1 MLFIKRLSTLI
12 ARATLCALAALVISY
27 FFTNIN
33 FSLSGEKPVLKYWCA
48 FTDWLSSGR
57 EKAPSDDVVFINVAN
72 DKQLVDISDEFGIP
86 LGNAAITDRSK
97 LVELLGMIASSPCYK
112 YVLLDIFFEEGYQT
126 ESDSA
131 LFTLISGMD
140 RIVIPKHT
148 DGGLSSE
155 VPGSKAAYADYNI
168 SINEDDFTKYRLFWK
183 DGPSMPLRM
192 YTDITGR
199 TVKKTGLW
207 YSDNGALSRKVV
219 FPKMHVRIDSPYRF
233 DGQKAYLNLGAD
245 ILDYADEE
253 NWAEYF
259 DDKFIVIGSFT
270 GDDIH
275 TTYAGD
281 IPGSLINYNVYLS
294 LMKGQHRIPLGLI
307 VFYFCIFFAMA
318 YLLLRGPSETL
329 SQPWAWLW
337 AKLFVLY
344 SAILIIVCIF
354 VFTVW
359 GQAHDIFI
367 TSAFFSIVDV
377 VNRRLKEKKKQN
389 A

>member
-1 MLFIKRLSTLI
+1 MRNYSSIRKVGLAFILALFSSF
-12 ARATLCALAALVISY
+12 ISY
-27 FFTNIN
+27 TFTNFN

-57 EKAPSDDVVFINVAN
+57 EKAPSEDIVFINVAN
-72 DKQLVDISDEFGIP
+72 DKQLVDVADVFGIP

-97 LVELLGMIASSPCYK
+97 LVELLGMIASSPSYK
-112 YVLLDIFFEEGYQT
+112 YVLLDIFFEEGYKT

-131 LFTLISGMD
+131 LFALISEMN
-140 RIVIPKHT
+140 RIVIPTHT
-148 DGGLSSE
+148 DGALS
-155 VPGSKAAYADYNI
+155 PDAPRSKAAYSDYII
-168 SINEDDFTKYRLFWK
+168 SINENDFTKYRLFWK
-183 DGPSMPLRM
+183 DGPSIPLRM
-192 YTDITGR
+192 YTDLSGR

-233 DGQKAYLNLGAD
+233 DGQKAYLNLGTD
-245 ILDYADEE
+245 ILDYAGEE
-253 NWAEYF
+253 NWAEFF

-294 LMKGQHRIPLGLI
+294 LIKGQHKIPLGLI

-318 YLLLRGPSETL
+318 YLLLRGSSETS
-329 SQPWAWLW
+329 SQPLSWLW

>member
-1 MLFIKRLSTLI
+1 MRNNNHSLFYATVFLLAVI
-12 ARATLCALAALVISY
+12 AILISY
-27 FFTNIN
+27 LFSNIN

-57 EKAPSDDVVFINVAN
+57 EKAPSGDVVFINVAN

-97 LVELLGMIASSPCYK
+97 LVELLGMIASSPSYK